1 MTSVSA
7 ATTRLRG
14 ATGHVSGATAR
25 LAAVRP
31 VYVLATLV
39 SAQWL
44 AVLALALTVRRN
56 GWLFY
61 QGGDQV
67 WFYTGSWL
75 QLHGQLPLTAVGYGL
90 SLLLMPIAVFA
101 GPNLLD
107 ALPAIVLLN
116 VVVLVPAALVAMY
129 GIGERIAGR
138 IFGYW
143 VAFLWI
149 AVPFIGIK
157 YTDAGF
163 HQRYTEITLPQGLG
177 LTAMSDFP
185 SMVMLVIGAY
195 FMLRAVQGTSWFD
208 GAFAGLFI
216 GFGIAIKPSSAL
228 VLAGAALLFL
238 ATRRWRSAAA
248 FIAGIAPCVIAL
260 AIWKWRGL
268 GYLPL
273 FHAEHAIRL
282 AAGATFSAPVGGLNL
297 SKYIHLDWSHFNVNL
312 DSLQEHFWSKRVM
325 EWLVIAGIVGVAR
338 RSLALGLFVGGWFL
352 TFTIVKGTTP
362 LGNLEDT
369 SLLRML
375 LPAAPAFVL
384 MLAALPFLIP
394 GVPRRLGA
402 VPPPRPWATERGRGL
417 LLAAGVAVFAVV
429 PAAVSAASTPQGAF
443 SSSVFSEQPGP
454 IPVDRSFVAVARP
467 APGGVRLTWTAR
479 HSGSARVFYEVFRQ
493 TSDQDPSQVDST
505 RATNFKDT
513 VPAGTYTY
521 WVAVAAN
528 WLDDPLAGDGY
539 VAGRPVTVTVR

>member
-1 MTSVSA
+1 MTSVA
-7 ATTRLRG
+7 AAARLRG
-14 ATGHVSGATAR
+14 ATGYLSGATTR
-25 LAAVRP
+25 LAGVRP
-31 VYVLATLV
+31 VYVLGVLV

-44 AVLALALTVRRN
+44 AILALALTVRRN

-75 QLHGQLPLTAVGYGL
+75 QLHGQLPAAAVGYGL
-90 SLLLMPIAVFA
+90 SALLMPIALVT

-107 ALPAIVLLN
+107 ALPAIVLMN
-116 VVVLVPAALVAMY
+116 VLLLMPAALVAMY

-143 VAFLWI
+143 VALLWI

-157 YTDAGF
+157 YADAGF

-177 LTAMSDFP
+177 LTSMSDFP

-195 FMLRAVQGTSWFD
+195 FVVRAVQRPSWGE

-216 GFGIAIKPSSAL
+216 GFAIGIKPSSSL
-228 VLAGAALLFL
+228 VLPGVGLALL

-248 FIAGIAPCVIAL
+248 FAAGIAPCLLAL
-260 AIWKWRGL
+260 MVWKWRGL
-268 GYLPL
+268 GYVPL
-273 FHAEHAIRL
+273 FHAQHTVRVAAGSAL
-282 AAGATFSAPVGGLNL
+282 AAPLGGLNL
-297 SKYIHLDWSHFNVNL
+297 AKYIHLDWSHFSTNL
-312 DSLQEHFWSKRVM
+312 DSLQEHFWSRRVI
-325 EWLVIAGIVGVAR
+325 EWLVIAGIVAMAR
-338 RSLALGLFVGGWFL
+338 RSVALCLFVGGWFL
-352 TFTIVKGTTP
+352 TFTIVKGMDS

-394 GVPRRLGA
+394 GAPQRLSA
-402 VPPPRPWATERGRGL
+402 APPPRPWATQRVRATLLVAGL
-417 LLAAGVAVFAVV
+417 AVFAVV
-429 PAAVSAASTPQGAF
+429 PAAVAAAAKPQGPS
-443 SSSVFSEQPGP
+443 SSSVISEQAGP
-454 IPVDRSFVAVARP
+454 IPIDSGFVISAVPVR
-467 APGGVRLTWTAR
+467 GGARLTWTAR
-479 HSGSARVFYEVFRQ
+479 HVGVARIFYQVLRQPVGPGS
-493 TSDQDPSQVDST
+493 PSQVGST
-505 RATNFKDT
+505 KGTTFTDN

-528 WLDDPLAGDGY
+528 WLDDPLGGDGY
-539 VAGRPVTVTVR
+539 LAGRPVTITVR